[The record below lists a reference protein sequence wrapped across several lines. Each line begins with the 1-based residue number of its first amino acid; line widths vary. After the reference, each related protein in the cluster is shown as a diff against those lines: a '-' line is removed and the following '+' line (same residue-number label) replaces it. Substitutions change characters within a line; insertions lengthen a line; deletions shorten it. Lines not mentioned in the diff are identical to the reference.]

1 METGNNEHTHQTH
14 SSINIH
20 THTISPTP
28 PTHPPH
34 TQKPFDVSLL
44 DSVVQSAFSPTSPTR
59 AAANT
64 VLMTIQEN
72 PSMWTRADAILESPA
87 ASLQSR
93 YFALQV
99 LTAAIKT
106 RWKVMP
112 EEQREG
118 VKGYVVGKVINMSG
132 DEKVMGN
139 REER

>member
-1 METGNNEHTHQTH
+1 
-14 SSINIH
+14 
-20 THTISPTP
+20 
-28 PTHPPH
+28 
-34 TQKPFDVSLL
+34 
-44 DSVVQSAFSPTSPTR
+44 
-59 AAANT
+59 
-64 VLMTIQEN
+64 
-72 PSMWTRADAILESPA
+72 MWTRADAILESPA